1 MDKKKLSKEVCEA
14 ITTCDIALK
23 VFKLIN
29 KFDGWPPSI
38 TKKGSVFIIKFD
50 GETEIFDDKEFIK
63 HVQDLVENIYDQEE
77 IYEYGDVFEEDW
89 GFNNKVRKLLKI
101 K

>member
-1 MDKKKLSKEVCEA
+1 MDKKKLAKEVCNA
-14 ITTCDIALK
+14 ISTGDIAIK

-38 TKKGSVFIIKFD
+38 TKKGSVFMIKFD

-63 HVQDLVENIYDQEE
+63 HIQGLVENIYDQEE
-77 IYEYGDVFEEDW
+77 IYEVGDVFDEES
-89 GFNNKVRKLLKI
+89 GFNKEVHKLLKI
-101 K
+101 T